1 MSPEQVTALPVGPA
15 ADVFSLGC
23 VLAYAATGRSP
34 FGEGPPWA
42 ITHRIVYEEPDLS
55 GVPEPLVKLI
65 ASCLEKNPDARPEL
79 DHVLEV
85 CRPLSPKTS
94 SPPEG
99 PTPPGKPGPGG
110 PGGPDHPGEPGR
122 ARRRP
127 RADAARDPR
136 RVPVPRKPIPRSAAG
151 ERCSRWAPPS
161 GSPRCSPVR
170 ARTASACTTCAAAAV
185 SGPCPG
191 TPPRSRTWLSAV
203 TASCWPAR
211 AGTGPS
217 GCGTPPRE
225 NTSRR

>member
-42 ITHRIVYEEPDLS
+42 IIHRIVYEEPDLS

-94 SPPEG
+94 R
-99 PTPPGKPGPGG
+99 K
-110 PGGPDHPGEPGR
+110 
-122 ARRRP
+122 ARLPREARPRRTRRP
-127 RADAARDPR
+127 
-136 RVPVPRKPIPRSAAG
+136 
-151 ERCSRWAPPS
+151 
-161 GSPRCSPVR
+161 
-170 ARTASACTTCAAAAV
+170 
-185 SGPCPG
+185 
-191 TPPRSRTWLSAV
+191 
-203 TASCWPAR
+203 
-211 AGTGPS
+211 
-217 GCGTPPRE
+217 
-225 NTSRR
+225 